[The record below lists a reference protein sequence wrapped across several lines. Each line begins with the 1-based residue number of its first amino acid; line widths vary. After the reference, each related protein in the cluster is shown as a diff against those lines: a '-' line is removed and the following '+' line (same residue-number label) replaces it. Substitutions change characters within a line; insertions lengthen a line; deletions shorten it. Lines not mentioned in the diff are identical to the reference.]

1 MLIGQF
7 AIMPQDK
14 HCVYHFKEC
23 LDLLKLY
30 IFKNRHEMLLGT
42 ICQRVATK
50 TLRVPSQG
58 MFKFIH
64 IVPTSKIFN
73 KCELGQFANVSQHK
87 HCMCHL

>member
-1 MLIGQF
+1 
-7 AIMPQDK
+7 
-14 HCVYHFKEC
+14 
-23 LDLLKLY
+23 
-30 IFKNRHEMLLGT
+30 MLLGT

>member
-42 ICQRVATK
+42 ICQHVATK
-50 TLRVPSQG
+50 SLRVPSQG
-58 MFKFIH
+58 MFKFIQ
-64 IVPTSKIFN
+64 IVPPKMPEIMHFFSQ
-73 KCELGQFANVSQHK
+73 ENVPH
-87 HCMCHL
+87 